1 MHHTARPLTL
11 PAATCDD
18 VSHTILPALER
29 ALLGQGPPIT
39 PLGSGPDIDG
49 IRAALAPQRPLE
61 AEGIAAVL
69 PTSGSTGE
77 PKLALL
83 GADALQAS
91 ARATLERLGGPGGWL
106 LALPV
111 TRVAG
116 LQVLVRSLLAGTSPE
131 ILPTR
136 AEGRSG
142 TGRSGEGRAGAPA
155 KGAGHSG
162 TGRSGFAEAFVAG
175 TRRLRGRGAARL
187 YTALVPTQ
195 LTRLLQAGGAAT
207 EALTCYDGVLL
218 GGGPTAPALRSAA
231 VAAGARIVTTYGMTE
246 TCGGCVYDGRP
257 LRDVQVRLDD
267 DGRVRI
273 AGPVLFSGYRGRPEL
288 TAEALRD
295 GWLRTQDLGR
305 LDSSGR
311 LELIG
316 RVDDVVVSGGVNVPL
331 PAVDAALC
339 ALPGVAEAAACGVPD
354 PEWGTKVVAY
364 LVPRPDAR
372 PPGLE
377 EVREGVAA
385 SCPRAYAPKEVY
397 VVDRLPLLPSGKLDR
412 AALRPP
418 PAS

>member
-1 MHHTARPLTL
+1 MAHHTARPITL

-29 ALLGQGPPIT
+29 ALCGQGPPIT
-39 PLGSGPDIDG
+39 PLGSGPDIEG
-49 IRAALAPQRPLE
+49 IRAALAPHRPLE
-61 AEGIAAVL
+61 ADGIAAVL

-83 GADALQAS
+83 GANALRAS
-91 ARATLERLGGPGGWL
+91 ADATHDRLGGPGTWL

-116 LQVLVRSLLAGTSPE
+116 LQVLVRSLLAGTTPE
-131 ILPTR
+131 VLPFR
-136 AEGRSG
+136 SDGRSG
-142 TGRSGEGRAGAPA
+142 PGG
-155 KGAGHSG
+155 
-162 TGRSGFAEAFVAG
+162 SGFAEAFAAG
-175 TRRLRGRGAARL
+175 TQRLRHRSTGRL

-195 LTRLLQAGGAAT
+195 LTRLIQAGGAAV
-207 EALTCYDGVLL
+207 EALVGYDGVLL
-218 GGGPTAPALRSAA
+218 GGGPTPSALRSAA
-231 VAAGARIVTTYGMTE
+231 EAVGVRVVTTYGMTE

-257 LRDVQVRLDD
+257 LRDVRIRLDD
-267 DGRVRI
+267 DGRVRL
-273 AGPVLFSGYRGRPEL
+273 AGPVLFSGYRGRPGL
-288 TAEALRD
+288 TAETLQD
-295 GWLRTQDLGR
+295 GWLVTQDLGR

-364 LVPRPDAR
+364 IVPRPDVR
-372 PPGLE
+372 VPELDE
-377 EVREGVAA
+377 IREGVAA
-385 SCPRAYAPKEVY
+385 TCPREYAPKELY

-412 AALRPP
+412 AALRTQ
-418 PAS
+418 ASNVTS